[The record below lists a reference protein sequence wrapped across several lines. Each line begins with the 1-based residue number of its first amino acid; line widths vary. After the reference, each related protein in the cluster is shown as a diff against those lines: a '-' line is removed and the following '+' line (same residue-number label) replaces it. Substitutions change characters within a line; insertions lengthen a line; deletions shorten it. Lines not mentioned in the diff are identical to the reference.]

1 MHTSPCTP
9 SRGGAAS
16 GTAPP
21 LLELLPL
28 DELPLLEVVPLLLPD
43 PLLLA
48 PPSAVP
54 LAMHTAPTHTRPALQ
69 SAVCAQ
75 DCPTSLELLGPV
87 FVVVPHATET
97 PIIASAVPTVT
108 VQVAFTG

>member
-1 MHTSPCTP
+1 MHTSPSTP

-43 PLLLA
+43 PLLLV

-54 LAMHTAPTHTRPALQ
+54 LAMQTAPTQTRPALQ
-69 SAVCAQ
+69 SAVCPQ